1 MRSNKTVVLV
11 MTALLLLSA
20 VTIAYY
26 QEQWENFPLVVTV
39 ESENGGETIQSW
51 KKIPDTFYI
60 FLPGYANPEQAKIQ
74 TNWLHPIAIEGEI
87 VGRDASCADYPFDI
101 PLQMTYSNRG
111 RTIEQT
117 LIFTQSGGVSTLYL
131 DTASGGMDY
140 VNQSRDHSEGGSLRL
155 YTPEGTLD
163 CSAGVQE
170 IAGRGNSTWEAEKKP
185 YRLKLAA
192 QQNLLGMG
200 MAQDW
205 ILLADDFDSSHIR
218 NKAAYDFAREIG
230 AAFSPEAQWVDFYAN
245 GEYLGLYLLTER
257 NQIHPQRVAIPEEES
272 FLVSMEWPARTQW
285 EQLPNV
291 VSQRGNLLM
300 IRQNGLEQGRLRQ
313 VWQSAENAIYAD
325 DGIDPVTGKHWRE
338 LIDVDSWAEQYLLR
352 EVFADGDACAMSQF
366 FYYTQSVGRLYAGP
380 LWDMDN
386 TLNCWK
392 TQIPNVLTA
401 ARRHVWNGEQESLFY
416 TLCRKA
422 EFRDRVL
429 EIYYER
435 FRPVLA
441 KLSSEGF
448 ARYAETVCPAV
459 AMNAV
464 RWDRSLHP
472 ECAEEMGNFLRERM
486 AFLEQYWASP
496 EDYCLIEEAGEV
508 QWRSY
513 AFRRGDPAQALG
525 QIPNAGW
532 FV

>member
-1 MRSNKTVVLV
+1 
-11 MTALLLLSA
+11 
-20 VTIAYY
+20 
-26 QEQWENFPLVVTV
+26 
-39 ESENGGETIQSW
+39 
-51 KKIPDTFYI
+51 
-60 FLPGYANPEQAKIQ
+60 
-74 TNWLHPIAIEGEI
+74 
-87 VGRDASCADYPFDI
+87 
-101 PLQMTYSNRG
+101 
-111 RTIEQT
+111 
-117 LIFTQSGGVSTLYL
+117 
-131 DTASGGMDY
+131 MDY

-185 YRLKLAA
+185 YRLKLTA
-192 QQNLLGMG
+192 QQNLLDMG
-200 MAQDW
+200 AAKDW

-300 IRQNGLEQGRLRQ
+300 IRQNGLGQGRLRQ

-401 ARRHVWNGEQESLFY
+401 ARRHVWNTAQESLFY
-416 TLCRKA
+416 TLCQKA

-429 EIYYER
+429 GIYYER

-532 FV
+532 FVYETGEPFDITAPVTQDWVIYQTE